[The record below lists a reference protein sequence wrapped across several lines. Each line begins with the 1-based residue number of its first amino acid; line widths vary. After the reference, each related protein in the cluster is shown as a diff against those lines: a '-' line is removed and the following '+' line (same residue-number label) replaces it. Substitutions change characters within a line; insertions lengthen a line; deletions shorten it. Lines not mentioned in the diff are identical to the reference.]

1 MRPTRT
7 AALFFNPLTKKEM
20 FKTEYNFDEWGKVII
35 TSYPELKDYLIE
47 KLRELGHV
55 EYSVGNLGE
64 PNYLVTLRFSEPPKI
79 YDWRKEWPD
88 CLYINSDAGGCF
100 SRILNANCYELPKPD
115 SLTCKFS
122 FNLFLDSRYFPEAE
136 HSEEKVKA
144 GINNFVQQA
153 MKGFCY
159 HFKD

>member
-1 MRPTRT
+1 
-7 AALFFNPLTKKEM
+7 M
-20 FKTEYNFDEWGKVII
+20 FKTEYNFDEWGKVVI

-55 EYSVGNLGE
+55 EYAVSHLDE

-79 YDWRKEWPD
+79 YDWRKEWPS

-100 SRILNANCYELPKPD
+100 IKNIAVNCYDLPVMGKK
-115 SLTCKFS
+115 TCKFS
-122 FNLFLDSRYFPEAE
+122 FDLSLDSRMLPEEE
-136 HSEEKVKA
+136 HNEEKVKA
-144 GINNFVQQA
+144 AIDGFVKQA
-153 MKGFCY
+153 TNGFCY